1 MTFQE
6 LEQDL
11 FTVEEGYLLAH
22 CISADAKMGAGIAVA
37 FCQHFDLNSLRE
49 QASSKPLDVGSCYR
63 VGRVLNLVTK
73 PKYWQKPSYATL
85 TAALEDMRNQCVQ
98 AGIDKIAMPRIGCG
112 LDRLRWDKTRQI
124 IQEVF
129 EETDIDILV
138 CSL

>member
-11 FTVEEGYLLAH
+11 FTVEESYMLAH

-37 FCQHFDLNSLRE
+37 FCQHFDLSSLQE
-49 QASSKPLDVGSCYR
+49 QASSTPLDVGSCYR

-73 PKYWQKPSYATL
+73 PKYWQKPSYSTL
-85 TAALEDMRNQCVQ
+85 TEALTDMRNLCVQ
-98 AGIDKIAMPRIGCG
+98 DGIDQVAMPRIGCG

-124 IQEVF
+124 IQKVF
-129 EETDIDILV
+129 AETDIDVLV

>member
-6 LEQDL
+6 REQDL
-11 FTVEEGYLLAH
+11 FTVEEHYLLAH

-49 QASSKPLDVGSCYR
+49 QASIKPLDVGSCYQ

-85 TAALEDMRNQCVQ
+85 TAALVDMKNQCVQ

-129 EETDIDILV
+129 EGTDIDILV
-138 CSL
+138 CSQ